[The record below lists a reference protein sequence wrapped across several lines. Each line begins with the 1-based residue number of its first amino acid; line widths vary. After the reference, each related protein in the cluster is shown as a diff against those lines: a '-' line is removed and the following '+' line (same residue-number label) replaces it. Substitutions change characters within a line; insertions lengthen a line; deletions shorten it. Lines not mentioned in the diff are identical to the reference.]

1 MKQEILDQAIELQNQ
16 IKAQEKILS
25 SVLSGNLRPKAIW
38 NWHGVNADT
47 DHLDSV
53 FSEFS
58 EEVKYRIESKIDSLK
73 KQLEEL

>member
-25 SVLSGNLRPKAIW
+25 SVLSGKLKSKAIW
-38 NWHGVNADT
+38 SWYGVNPDT
-47 DHLDSV
+47 VYLDSA

-58 EEVKYRIESKIDSLK
+58 EGIKNRVESKIDSLK
-73 KQLEEL
+73 KQLDEL